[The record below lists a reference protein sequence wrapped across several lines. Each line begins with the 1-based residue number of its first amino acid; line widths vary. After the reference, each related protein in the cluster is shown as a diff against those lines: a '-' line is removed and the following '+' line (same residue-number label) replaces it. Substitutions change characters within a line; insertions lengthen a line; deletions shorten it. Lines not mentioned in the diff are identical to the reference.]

1 MASRSPGERKHTERR
16 GRRAPSMISARG
28 DGDGDMAVGTVTWQ
42 WAPPRRVPSVGVV
55 CLASMLTSS
64 EHIFKG
70 AMLPL
75 PQRRCCK
82 SQTAELCRAPS
93 VCRPPLPLLT
103 PVEPPGK
110 AGKRR
115 QGGERGPQ
123 LQGPSPGPREGSLGH
138 SRPRPGCCQ
147 ARPLCGL
154 PEHAI
159 LPPDHTSGCSS
170 LRLSMRGAHTRARRQ
185 TQTRKFTSGE
195 DAQPPR
201 VRTGKTLPV
210 CESQMGPAA
219 RLPGGPC
226 VCLSLRAHLRKQMP
240 SPGGP
245 GLGDPPSTRP
255 GGGGRRAWGGEWAGS
270 IWPGGGALRQ
280 FQTLWGEVPVPP
292 RRTLSS
298 WSARNDAAADLPRIS
313 SEDGVASRHVPGT
326 GAFPPGDELSSRLS
340 PPKQLPCLSLHWTS
354 SARPMG
360 CTGAAA
366 PHLSP
371 APRSSARSCQLASAR
386 RIFQKSVWQ
395 GSPNG

>member
-1 MASRSPGERKHTERR
+1 
-16 GRRAPSMISARG
+16 
-28 DGDGDMAVGTVTWQ
+28 
-42 WAPPRRVPSVGVV
+42 
-55 CLASMLTSS
+55 
-64 EHIFKG
+64 
-70 AMLPL
+70 MLPL

-93 VCRPPLPLLT
+93 VCRRPPCSRPWGRLARPGKGARVGSGVRSSRAPLLGLARGRWDIPALARLLSSEAPLWT
-103 PVEPPGK
+103 PGTCHP
-110 AGKRR
+110 A
-115 QGGERGPQ
+115 
-123 LQGPSPGPREGSLGH
+123 
-138 SRPRPGCCQ
+138 
-147 ARPLCGL
+147 
-154 PEHAI
+154 
-159 LPPDHTSGCSS
+159 PDHTSGCSS

-201 VRTGKTLPV
+201 VRTDKTLPV

-219 RLPGGPC
+219 HLLGGPC
-226 VCLSLRAHLRKQMP
+226 VCLSPRAHLQKQML
-240 SPGGP
+240 SPGGL
-245 GLGDPPSTRP
+245 GLGDPLSTRP
-255 GGGGRRAWGGEWAGS
+255 GCGSRRAWGGEWAGS

-340 PPKQLPCLSLHWTS
+340 PPKQLPCLSLRWTS